1 MSVNDLVLVVQMRFA
16 KITLETTLVL
26 VKWDTQE
33 ILLME

>member
-26 VKWDTQE
+26 VKWATRE
-33 ILLME
+33 ILLMG